1 MRETYGRCGV
11 RSAVLN
17 PCRTQAVTPVPHQ
30 VLFLF
35 LAGGLFVGTAA
46 AAVDGTVVNGTTGK
60 PQPNATVTLFQT
72 SNQGPQDLGSV
83 KTDASGKFVIDKDVK
98 PGQGGGPLLLQAV
111 YGGVQYNKVITPGMP
126 TSAVEIPVFETSKTP
141 GDAKIDQHMILLEPS
156 PNGDIKVSETYVYKN
171 DGKTTW
177 NDPDRGTLQFAL
189 PAAAQGKVEV
199 NVLAPGGMP
208 IRRAP
213 DPGTK
218 PNTYKLDF
226 PIKPGESQV
235 EMTWSMPFNTP
246 GVFEDTILA
255 KGGLTRLVAP
265 LGVTFKGSDLEL
277 LGQEPSSQASVYTVK
292 GPEIKIDVEGT
303 GSLAGPGGD
312 AGGGAGGEDNAAP
325 GLSEI
330 LPKLY
335 GLAAGNSNLGES
347 LLAVKWIL
355 LTVIGMLALGF
366 VLLYRKGD
374 PEIKSADI
382 TTKAPGHAR
391 GRG

>member
-1 MRETYGRCGV
+1 MTRITRLSPRVLCIGV
-11 RSAVLN
+11 LSVATASA
-17 PCRTQAVTPVPHQ
+17 AI
-30 VLFLF
+30 
-35 LAGGLFVGTAA
+35 
-46 AAVDGTVVNGTTGK
+46 DGTVINGTTGK

-83 KTDASGKFVIDKDVK
+83 KTDAQGKFLVDKDVQ
-98 PGQGGGPLLLQAV
+98 PGRGGGPLLLQAV

-126 TSAVEIPVFETSKTP
+126 TTGVEIPVFETSKTQ

-156 PNGDIKVSETYVYKN
+156 PNGEVKVSETYVFKN

-177 NDPDRGTLQFAL
+177 NDPDHGTLQFAL
-189 PAAAQGKVEV
+189 PAASQGKVEV

-213 DPGTK
+213 DPGPK
-218 PNTYKLDF
+218 PGTYKLDF

-235 EMTWSMPFNTP
+235 EMSWSMPFSTP
-246 GVFEDTILA
+246 GVFEDRILT

-265 LGVTFKGSDLEL
+265 LGVTFKGSDLEV
-277 LGQEPSSQASVYTVK
+277 LGQEPSSQATVYNVK
-292 GPEIKIDVEGT
+292 GPDIRVDVEGT
-303 GSLAGPGGD
+303 GTLSGQGAD
-312 AGGGAGGEDNAAP
+312 SGAGQDNAAP

-366 VLLYRKGD
+366 ILLYRKGD
-374 PEIKSADI
+374 PEIKPADL